1 MALTIRDILTR
12 KLFPGLRIAS
22 GIRGIENRITW
33 VNIMEIL
40 DTPETIQ
47 PGELLITTGY
57 GLSDKAKYGDL
68 IARLKS
74 RGISGIAVQ
83 TGYYIDQIPNFILEA
98 ANQHDL
104 PILHLP
110 AEYSFSDIL
119 RILIG
124 EIGAEPEL
132 LTPSGF
138 DSGYFQ
144 QTLSEQLT
152 EHVDFPRNQ
161 DALLICLR
169 AVNANAV
176 RSELILTALRQIS
189 SGLSSSA
196 SRLLSS
202 VRSGGQAC
210 FLLIPAENSDAG
222 TVLYRLQIRL
232 TRISEETGLHFYA
245 GADSAAAADLPLAFR
260 HSAQCLALLR
270 KIEARRGVCS
280 YENYSFIENFG
291 LMYLSGRSAFVQS
304 GPLQLLL
311 EKDRSRGSDYVLT
324 LRIYLSENCNATR
337 TAERLFIHRH
347 TLLNRLRSI
356 RALCGVN
363 LQDYYCRLS
372 LSCALMLHDYYGA

>member
-1 MALTIRDILTR
+1 MLVQVVGWLVVLGYEMELARR
-12 KLFPGLRIAS
+12 VAWGFEGPPPR
-22 GIRGIENRITW
+22 RGIENRITW

-152 EHVDFPRNQ
+152 EHVDFPDGPAGPDFPGGPAGPRP
-161 DALLICLR
+161 
-169 AVNANAV
+169 
-176 RSELILTALRQIS
+176 
-189 SGLSSSA
+189 SGPHIDGPNNPC
-196 SRLLSS
+196 
-202 VRSGGQAC
+202 SGG
-210 FLLIPAENSDAG
+210 DA
-222 TVLYRLQIRL
+222 
-232 TRISEETGLHFYA
+232 
-245 GADSAAAADLPLAFR
+245 
-260 HSAQCLALLR
+260 
-270 KIEARRGVCS
+270 K
-280 YENYSFIENFG
+280 
-291 LMYLSGRSAFVQS
+291 
-304 GPLQLLL
+304 
-311 EKDRSRGSDYVLT
+311 
-324 LRIYLSENCNATR
+324 
-337 TAERLFIHRH
+337 
-347 TLLNRLRSI
+347 
-356 RALCGVN
+356 
-363 LQDYYCRLS
+363 
-372 LSCALMLHDYYGA
+372 